1 MNFKRITGFALAAL
15 LALAGAAHAADSPL
29 QAKSGSI
36 TTQNLVPAGACTTGA
51 CVETDVGTAGSLT
64 VQVTGTYTAS
74 GGLSAQAT
82 TNGVNW
88 VTLCATTC
96 STTFTR
102 ATTGATSATIAS
114 GVTDVFQVPAT
125 GYKRIRITALGAV
138 TGTASITMQPTQLV
152 PSGFASISGGAGDA
166 SAANQVTGNASLASI
181 DSKIMTTATAS
192 GTITTQNLVPAGTA
206 TANSAV
212 AITTSDKGTI
222 SAQVTGTYTGAL
234 SLQGTTDGTNWVTIC
249 SSSCSNAFTRATTG
263 VASATITSGQQDIYT
278 IQAAGYTQVRVT
290 ALAAVTGTATV
301 TLRAAPLSSGSTS
314 AGGGGAITAA
324 SGSYASGAFSSGSVA
339 SGAFASGSIASGA
352 IVDGADV
359 GLGATTDAAATQ
371 GSTGSVNAKLRT
383 VTSQLNTGN
392 ASLAAI
398 DAGIPAALGATTM
411 SASMPVTI
419 STDDARIGIVTETAP
434 ASDTASSG
442 LNGRLQRI
450 AQNLTTLNTS
460 VNASNAQLPTSLGQ
474 STMANSLT
482 TALASNQ
489 SAVSLWGHGATGAA
503 VPANVTAMGA
513 RAGANSVN
521 VAQGSATVAINVSTA
536 TTTQLVALSGSTQI
550 YVTGLAVIAGGTGN
564 ITLVYG
570 TGSSCGTG
578 TTSLS
583 GAIPLIANAGFT
595 LGSGLG
601 PVVVVPAGQALCI
614 TTSAAVQMS
623 GFVTYTQF

>member
-1 MNFKRITGFALAAL
+1 MHFHRLLGAALAAL
-15 LALAGAAHAADSPL
+15 FFWGAQNVHAAANPL
-29 QAKSGSI
+29 PLKRGTI
-36 TTQNLVPAGACTTGA
+36 TTQNLVSGGTC
-51 CVETDVGTAGSLT
+51 TAGSCVEVEVSTVGAVT

-74 GGLSAQAT
+74 GGLSAQVT
-82 TNGVNW
+82 TDGVNW
-88 VTLCATTC
+88 VTLCSSTC
-96 STTFTR
+96 TSTFTR
-102 ATTGATSATIAS
+102 ATTGATSAAIAS
-114 GVTDVFQVPAT
+114 GVQDVFLAATPAA
-125 GYKRIRITALGAV
+125 KRFRVTALGAV
-138 TGTASITMQPTQLV
+138 TGTATITIQPAELV

-181 DSKIMTTATAS
+181 DGKIMTTATAS

-249 SSSCSNAFTRATTG
+249 SSSCANAFTRATTG
-263 VASATITSGQQDIYT
+263 AQTATIGSGVQDIFV
-278 IQAAGYTQVRVT
+278 IQAAGFTQVRVT
-290 ALAAVTGTATV
+290 GLAAMTGTATV
-301 TLRAAPLSSGSTS
+301 TLRAAPLSSGSS
-314 AGGGGAITAA
+314 SSGGGGAITAA
-324 SGSYASGAFSSGSVA
+324 SGAFASGSISSGAVA

-352 IVDGADV
+352 IVDGANV
-359 GLGATTDAAATQ
+359 ALGATTDAAATQ
-371 GSTGSVNAKLRT
+371 GSTGTISAKLRT
-383 VTSQLNTGN
+383 VTSQLN
-392 ASLAAI
+392 SI

-450 AQNLTTLNTS
+450 AQNLTTVNTTLGTVNTS
-460 VNASNAQLPTSLGQ
+460 INTA
-474 STMANSLT
+474 ANYE
-482 TALASNQ
+482 
-489 SAVSLWGHGATGAA
+489 ATKDAA
-503 VPANVTAMGA
+503 VPTRLVAMGA
-513 RAGANSVN
+513 RIGANEDAI
-521 VAQGSATVAINVSTA
+521 AQGATTVAINVSTA
-536 TTTQLVALSGSTQI
+536 TTTQLIALSGSTKI

-564 ITLVYG
+564 ITFVYG
-570 TGSSCGTG
+570 TGSNCGTG

-583 GAIPLIANAGFT
+583 GAFPLIANAGLT

-601 PVVVVPAGQALCI
+601 AVLMVPAGQALCV

-623 GFVTYTQF
+623 GFVTYAQY